1 MGNPNWLCVME
12 QVLHNLFSKV
22 GDTKSF
28 DIEWKFIQL
37 CLPTADRLFRHKI
50 IQNSVCARCNKK
62 KETSTHIFIDCPEVS
77 LLWKFIAVTINKL
90 NNGIDSNKFK
100 RFIIIGEIDYSKS
113 IDLNVENTLR
123 DLAFTTVWSTRNKLV
138 FDHERLNLRATYK
151 LKLKSKIKD
160 AYYLAKEDFDLLYLF
175 KQRWCRNSA
184 LASLSNDTL
193 KFHF

>member
-1 MGNPNWLCVME
+1 MKKN
-12 QVLHNLFSKV
+12 FKV
-22 GDTKSF
+22 KVNDSLVYEF
-28 DIEWKFIQL
+28 
-37 CLPTADRLFRHKI
+37 
-50 IQNSVCARCNKK
+50 NS
-62 KETSTHIFIDCPEVS
+62 
-77 LLWKFIAVTINKL
+77 
-90 NNGIDSNKFK
+90 IDSNKFK
-100 RFIIIGEIDYSKS
+100 RFIIICEIDYSKS
-113 IDLNVENTLR
+113 IDLTVENTLR

-160 AYYLAKEDFDLLYLF
+160 AYYLAKEDLDLLYLF